1 MNQKCALLFARIHDW
16 TQTDAPEAE
25 PTAVWEAGG
34 VKQVNRGNLIATARP
49 WQGWHGHGKG
59 WSVDIPYNSLC

>member
-16 TQTDAPEAE
+16 TQTDAPEVE

-34 VKQVNRGNLIATARP
+34 VK
-49 WQGWHGHGKG
+49 QGWHGHGKG
-59 WSVDIPYNSLC
+59 WSVDIPDNSFF

>member
-16 TQTDAPEAE
+16 TQTDAPEVE

-34 VKQVNRGNLIATARP
+34 VKQVNRGNLPQPPNSHSQTLARVA
-49 WQGWHGHGKG
+49 WAWKRLECGY
-59 WSVDIPYNSLC
+59 S

>member
-34 VKQVNRGNLIATARP
+34 VKTSSQREFSSHSQTLARVV
-49 WQGWHGHGKG
+49 WAWKRLECGY
-59 WSVDIPYNSLC
+59 S